1 MIFEIIPILCIA
13 AALLLLLFLSII
25 DLKILILPDELNFS
39 LGLAGIVFHLS
50 AGMPYFGWGDMI
62 LGAVIGGG
70 MLYVIRFFANK
81 AYQKDTLGLGD
92 VKLLAAAGLWLGPE
106 TILLA
111 VTLGAFAGLLHGL
124 TYAGWLAIKT
134 KQKVSIN
141 NLTIPAG
148 PGFAIGIILAGAY
161 LLGPFVMETLH
172 EIFA

>member
-13 AALLLLLFLSII
+13 AALALLLILSII

-39 LGLAGIVFHLS
+39 LGVAGILFHLS
-50 AGMPYFGWGDMI
+50 AGMPFFGWTDMI
-62 LGAVIGGG
+62 LGAAIGGG

-92 VKLLAAAGLWLGPE
+92 VKLLTAAGIWLGPE
-106 TILLA
+106 TILIA
-111 VTLGAFAGLLHGL
+111 ITLGAFAGLLHGL
-124 TYAGWLAIKT
+124 AYAGWLAAKT
-134 KQKVSIN
+134 KQKISVN
-141 NLTIPAG
+141 ELTIPAG
-148 PGFAIGIILAGAY
+148 PGFAIGIILGGAY